1 MLIEK
6 RPGKAAWRRN
16 LDALLDRLI
25 GFPNITLRY
34 RAHWRIMSG
43 AHPMILT
50 LIEDSPR
57 GQRARAMA
65 EGWLRG
71 LDR

>member
-1 MLIEK
+1 MLIET
-6 RPGKAAWRRN
+6 RPGKAAWRRH

-65 EGWLRG
+65 EVWLRE